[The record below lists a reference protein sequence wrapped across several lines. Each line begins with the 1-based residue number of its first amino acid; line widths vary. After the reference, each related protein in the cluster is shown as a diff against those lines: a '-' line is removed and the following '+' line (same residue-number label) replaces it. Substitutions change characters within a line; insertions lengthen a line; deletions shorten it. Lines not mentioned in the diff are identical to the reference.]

1 MCGAS
6 SRKQRRRSPRSGG
19 LFDPA
24 RRQADIAALE
34 VRAAAPDF
42 WGDPEAARAVL
53 KRVQALRG
61 PLDALAAGEG
71 RLGDLEALTEMAAEA
86 PDDPDLAAEAE
97 RLLPEL
103 DRALHDLE
111 VTVLLSGPHDAG
123 DAILSVH
130 PGAGGTESQDWAQM
144 LLRMYMRWAE
154 RKGLTVEILDWLAG
168 DEAGIKSATLIVRGP
183 LAYGLLQA
191 EKGVHRL
198 VRISPFDA
206 SGRRHT
212 SFASVDVLPD
222 VPEAEI
228 EIRAEDLRI
237 DVFRSSGAGGQHVNK
252 TESAVRITH
261 LPTGIVVSCQNERSQ
276 HSNRESAMTILRARL
291 AERREAEKERE
302 QAAAR
307 GIAGEIAFGSQIRS
321 YVLHPY
327 TMVKDHRTDAETG
340 NVQAVLDGDIDPFID
355 AYLAQKARR
364 QAAAAPAPASRGA
377 AG

>member
-212 SFASVDVLPD
+212 SFASLDVLPD
-222 VPEAEI
+222 FPDPVGI
-228 EIRAEDLRI
+228 EIRPEDLRV
-237 DVFRSSGAGGQHVNK
+237 DTFRASGAGGQHVNK
-252 TESAVRITH
+252 TESAVRLTH
-261 LPTGIVVSCQNERSQ
+261 LATGIVVACQNERSQ
-276 HSNRESAMTILRARL
+276 HANREAAMRILTAKLL
-291 AERREAEKERE
+291 ALREAEQRNEVAELRGE
-302 QAAAR
+302 Q
-307 GIAGEIAFGSQIRS
+307 GEIAWGNQIRS
-321 YVLHPY
+321 YVLQPY
-327 TMVKDHRTDAETG
+327 TMVKDHRTQFETG
-340 NVQAVLDGDIDPFID
+340 NVGAVMDGDLDGFLR
-355 AYLAQKARR
+355 AYLELRAGQGV
-364 QAAAAPAPASRGA
+364 ASNGGER
-377 AG
+377 